1 MRHQFYRRD
10 LPRDLLDTFQ
20 RNDQE
25 MVRHLIGEEAYD
37 SARQLNCMFYFLVGA
52 WDMNR
57 QTVDTVIVIDGADK
71 DVLFWL
77 IKYAK

>member
-1 MRHQFYRRD
+1 MKHPFYRKD

-25 MVRHLIGEEAYD
+25 MVRHLIGDQAYD
-37 SARQLNCMFYFLVGA
+37 QARQSNCNFYFLVGA
-52 WDMNR
+52 WDLNR